1 MQRKSSNNNKYLSF
15 YLSYKKSFFVQKH
28 SLKKV
33 VYTKERLYLKWN
45 EHHLKLWFISHAAF
59 LSDTGLIIKI
69 FQIMTTT
76 TNAKKVRQYTKI
88 DFL

>member
-45 EHHLKLWFISHAAF
+45 EHHLKF
-59 LSDTGLIIKI
+59 LS
-69 FQIMTTT
+69 
-76 TNAKKVRQYTKI
+76 KKKKKLNQELPHFPRNFSSALLNCQ
-88 DFL
+88 